1 MSSPSFLS
9 VGGGSLRMTLL
20 STQIA
25 NVISSVGFP
34 IAAFIMMWK
43 FATTTLKENTLAIN
57 NLTLVLKKR

>member
-1 MSSPSFLS
+1 
-9 VGGGSLRMTLL
+9 MTLL